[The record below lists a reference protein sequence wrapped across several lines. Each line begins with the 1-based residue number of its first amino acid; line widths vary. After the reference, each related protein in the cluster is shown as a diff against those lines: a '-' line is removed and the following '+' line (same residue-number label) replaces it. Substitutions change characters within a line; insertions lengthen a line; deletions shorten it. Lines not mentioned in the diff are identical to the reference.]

1 MKKNVRIKPTH
12 SLEALKARQATIN
25 SKGGHRVFY
34 WIWADDNGRHM
45 VLGAFATEDE
55 AFSAGIN
62 RLKCP
67 FEVVALGTMEKAKA
81 TASLK
86 GRYLLHDDD
95 SDIKSALKRVKH
107 LD

>member
-1 MKKNVRIKPTH
+1 MKKFTLKPKH
-12 SLEALKARQATIN
+12 SLDDLKTRQGYIQPKN
-25 SKGGHRVFY
+25 GKRIYY

-67 FEVVALGTMEKAKA
+67 FEVVPLGTMEKSKA

-86 GRYLLHDDD
+86 GRYLLHDED